1 MKVRSS
7 GFAPSS
13 SGWSGSTIRI
23 ANRPALLAELE
34 AIFITRSAATW
45 VAAFEAADIPCGP
58 VNTVSEAMADPVL
71 VARFVEHPEMP
82 GLPLI
87 PFPAQLA
94 AGMRKIGD
102 MPAPPALGQHTGPVL
117 GELGYGAPEIAQL
130 VRNGVV
136 RLHETAMA
144 TAAGRKP

>member
-1 MKVRSS
+1 MRC
-7 GFAPSS
+7 ALP
-13 SGWSGSTIRI
+13 TE
-23 ANRPALLAELE
+23 PALLAELE

-71 VARFVEHPEMP
+71 AARFVEHPEMP

-94 AGMRKIGD
+94 AGMRKIGE
-102 MPAPPALGQHTGPVL
+102 MPAPPALGQHTGP
-117 GELGYGAPEIAQL
+117 G
-130 VRNGVV
+130 
-136 RLHETAMA
+136 
-144 TAAGRKP
+144 AGRIGLRSRRRLPNWCATGVDAPARNRHGKQQQEGSQ